1 MAMAEERWIAETL
14 FDELGF
20 RMTFKVEKVLY
31 EMHTEHQH
39 LVLFEQ
45 PFFGKMLM
53 LDGATQITKKDE
65 FIYQEMM
72 SHVPLFAHGNA
83 RDVLIVGGGDCGIA
97 EEVLKHKSVRR
108 LTQVEIDPAV
118 VEFAKEHFPE
128 FTKPVFAD
136 DRFESVIDD
145 GMKYVVRTERRFD
158 AIIVD
163 STDPQGPGKVLFS
176 HKFYAAC
183 KRCLNKAGVLVTQNG
198 VPIFQPDELA
208 SSVSKFRK
216 LFADGTCYVAAV
228 PTYIGG
234 HMAMGWATDNK
245 SLRQTPL
252 KTIAARYRKAG
263 SFPTKYWTPEVH
275 VAAFALPRF
284 IADTVAKAGKQQR

>member
-118 VEFAKEHFPE
+118 VEFAKEHFSE

-245 SLRQTPL
+245 SLRQTPV

-275 VAAFALPRF
+275 AAAFALPRF

>member
-1 MAMAEERWIAETL
+1 MANERWIAETL

-20 RMTFKVEKVLY
+20 RMTFKVNKVLY
-31 EMHTEHQH
+31 EIHTEYQN

-72 SHVPLFAHGNA
+72 SHVPLFAHGGA

-128 FTKPVFAD
+128 FTRPVFAD
-136 DRFESVIDD
+136 KRFESVIDD
-145 GMKYVVRTERRFD
+145 GMKYVARTSRRFD
-158 AIIVD
+158 VIIVD

-183 KRCLNKAGVLVTQNG
+183 KRCLSAGGVMVTQNG
-198 VPIFQPDELA
+198 VPIFQPAELA

-216 LFADGTCYVAAV
+216 LFADGTCYVAAI

-234 HMAMGWATDNK
+234 HMAMGWATDNRR
-245 SLRQTPL
+245 LRQTPV

-263 SFPTKYWTPEVH
+263 GFSTKYWTPEVQA
-275 VAAFALPRF
+275 AAFALPRF
-284 IADTVAKAGKQQR
+284 IADTVERAGKR